1 MIISHHD
8 QIDFPPPLRGAK
20 MSHAGP
26 NGLRRDSHPECHERF
41 EELSQQSSIPRDRGA
56 TGLAAKKCIRIDT
69 EQSGRERGI
78 GQMMLRPYGQRSQ
91 VIPSRE
97 PRFDGIENPDTLK
110 DISVGDHGCLGRLV
124 GRAAGGRVSN
134 RLKGR
139 GRTRG
144 CGIGRKPPP

>member
-1 MIISHHD
+1 MIVSHHD

-69 EQSGRERGI
+69 ELLAQRKAERDVV
-78 GQMMLRPYGQRSQ
+78 LEANKQRL
-91 VIPSRE
+91 
-97 PRFDGIENPDTLK
+97 IE
-110 DISVGDHGCLGRLV
+110 
-124 GRAAGGRVSN
+124 
-134 RLKGR
+134 
-139 GRTRG
+139 
-144 CGIGRKPPP
+144 